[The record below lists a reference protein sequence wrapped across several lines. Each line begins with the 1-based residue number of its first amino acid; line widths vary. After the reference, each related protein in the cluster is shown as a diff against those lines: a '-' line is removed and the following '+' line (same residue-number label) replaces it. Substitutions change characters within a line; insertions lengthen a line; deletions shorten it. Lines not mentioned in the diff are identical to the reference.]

1 MTDYALTVPEA
12 GVSSSEQC
20 PISRALDVV
29 SNRSTFM
36 VLREAFYGTTR
47 FDDFVNRA
55 AISEQIVAARLRALV
70 HEGLLE
76 RVPYQ
81 EPGRRTRYEYHLTQA
96 GAEFFPVIAALIGW
110 SAKWRGPARLHLEH
124 RDCGAPVRVTLE
136 CDRGHNGLT
145 AAEIEAI
152 PNKKRN
158 DRKRSSG
165 RGAKQPPSPN

>member
-1 MTDYALTVPEA
+1 MTDSVVTVLEA
-12 GVSSSEQC
+12 DVSRSEQC

-29 SNRSTFM
+29 SNRSTFL

-55 AISEQIVAARLRALV
+55 ALSEQIVAARLRALV

-96 GAEFFPVIAALIGW
+96 GVEFFPVIAAMIGW
-110 SAKWRGPARLHLEH
+110 SSKWRGPTRVNLEH
-124 RDCGAPVRVTLE
+124 RDCGAQVRVTLE
-136 CDRGHNGLT
+136 CDRGHDDLT

-152 PNKKRN
+152 PNKTHN
-158 DRKRSSG
+158 DRKRSGG
-165 RGAKQPPSPN
+165 RVTK